1 MEKQEKIQVR
11 LEYDWQ
17 MMKALEAFQKA
28 QMAKAE
34 AKLNKKMAANE
45 ENMEQH
51 FCELKKQLKEKSDKM
66 MATVEAKKLKPL
78 CPPIVNEKAKNQTK
92 LYNENDLYKLLYF

>member
-1 MEKQEKIQVR
+1 MEKQEKIRARLDHDRQV
-11 LEYDWQ
+11 
-17 MMKALEAFQKA
+17 MKALEAFQKA

-45 ENMEQH
+45 ENTEQH
-51 FCELKKQLKEKSDKM
+51 FCELKKQLKEKSDEM